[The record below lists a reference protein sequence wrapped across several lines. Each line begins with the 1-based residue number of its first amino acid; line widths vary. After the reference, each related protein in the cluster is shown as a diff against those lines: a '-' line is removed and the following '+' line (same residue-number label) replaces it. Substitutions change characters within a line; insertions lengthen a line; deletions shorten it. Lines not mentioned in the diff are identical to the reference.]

1 MIETILKPGNSYRV
15 KYDGDNI
22 KREDVV
28 TIFSIERGSLVPLY
42 GCYCSGRD
50 VWEFLDS
57 TNFI

>member
-42 GCYCSGRD
+42 GCYCSDRD

-57 TNFI
+57 SNFI

>member
-1 MIETILKPGNSYRV
+1 MIENLLIPGNSYRV

-22 KREDVV
+22 KRDDVV
-28 TIFSIERGSLVPLY
+28 TIFAIERGSLVPLY
-42 GCYCSGRD
+42 GCYCSDRD

>member
-1 MIETILKPGNSYRV
+1 MIESILKPGNSYRV

-28 TIFSIERGSLVPLY
+28 TIFAIERGSLVPLY
-42 GCYCSGRD
+42 GCYCSDRD